1 MRNSKIFVTVDALI
15 FKKNQFKTLLL
26 LIQRK
31 NPPFQNSWAL
41 PGGFVNENED
51 IDRAVLRELY
61 EETQIKLNSLEQLK
75 TFGKPFRDPRSHVV
89 SIAYY
94 GFVLEEVEAKAADD
108 AKAVAWFSTTELP
121 ELAFDH
127 IEIINFALNKI
138 E

>member
-1 MRNSKIFVTVDALI
+1 MFC
-15 FKKNQFKTLLL
+15 
-26 LIQRK
+26 
-31 NPPFQNSWAL
+31 
-41 PGGFVNENED
+41 
-51 IDRAVLRELY
+51 
-61 EETQIKLNSLEQLK
+61 
-75 TFGKPFRDPRSHVV
+75 KPFRDTRSHVV

>member
-15 FKKNQFKTLLL
+15 FKKTQFKTLLL

-61 EETQIKLNSLEQLK
+61 EETQIKLNSL
-75 TFGKPFRDPRSHVV
+75 
-89 SIAYY
+89 
-94 GFVLEEVEAKAADD
+94 
-108 AKAVAWFSTTELP
+108 
-121 ELAFDH
+121 
-127 IEIINFALNKI
+127 
-138 E
+138 